1 MSNQS
6 YSPHDAVQTY
16 TAQAVEGA
24 NPPRLTLMLFDHI
37 LACIRRREVMKAK
50 KGLVELMGSLD
61 LEYLEVAGPLYRLY
75 EYCLDVV
82 RDQKFDEAERL
93 MVEVRDA
100 WEQVVKKVES
110 EEPTRLENL
119 EI

>member
-6 YSPHDAVQTY
+6 YSAQDAVKTY

-37 LACIRRREVMKAK
+37 LACIRRQEAMKAK
-50 KGLVELMGSLD
+50 QGIVELMGSLD
-61 LEYLEVAGPLYRLY
+61 LEYLEISGPLYRLY
-75 EYCLDVV
+75 EYCLDIV
-82 RDQKFDEAERL
+82 REEKFDEAERL
-93 MVEVRDA
+93 LVEVRDA
-100 WEQVVKKVES
+100 WEQVVKKVEA
-110 EEPTRLENL
+110 EEPRRLENL